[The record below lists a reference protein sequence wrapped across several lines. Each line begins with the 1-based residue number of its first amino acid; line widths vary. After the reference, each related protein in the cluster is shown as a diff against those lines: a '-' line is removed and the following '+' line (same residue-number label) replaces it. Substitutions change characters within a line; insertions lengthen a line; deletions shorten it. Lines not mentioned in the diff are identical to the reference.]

1 MNLIDSLTLFVR
13 IVERGGLAAAGRDLG
28 LTPSKVTERVN
39 ALEHHYGVRLLH
51 RTTRSVSLTDEG
63 RSLLDGARQLVSD
76 ANDIEARIKL
86 GKEQLSGLVRV
97 SAPLDLGRH
106 RIAPALDALM
116 RTHPGISIELVLSDG
131 YVDLAGQGMD
141 VAVRLGELKDSS
153 LKAVHLAN
161 NQRVVCAA
169 PSYLAQ
175 HAALKVPSDLLA
187 HNCLLMRFGAGI
199 DREWSFMHAG
209 KRSSV
214 VVNGNRIANDGSLVR
229 QWCLQG
235 YGVALKSYWD
245 IQEDLAEGRLVA
257 LLKPY
262 ATAPSAVHAVYQGGA
277 TISKRVRAVIDA
289 LTQVFKVN
297 TDGIEAR

>member
-1 MNLIDSLTLFVR
+1 MDLINSLTLFVR

-28 LTPSKVTERVN
+28 LTPSKVTERVA
-39 ALEHHYGVRLLH
+39 ALEQHYGARLLH

-63 RSLLDGARQLVSD
+63 RALLDGARQLVSD
-76 ANDIEARIKL
+76 AQDLKARIKL
-86 GKEQLSGLVRV
+86 GTDQLSGLVRV
-97 SAPLDLGRH
+97 SAPLDLGRK
-106 RIAPALDALM
+106 RIAPALNDLM
-116 RTHPGISIELVLSDG
+116 QAHPGISIELVLSDG

-141 VAVRLGELKDSS
+141 IAVRLGELKDSS
-153 LKAVHLAN
+153 LKAVRLAS

-169 PSYLAQ
+169 PSYLAK
-175 HAALKVPSDLLA
+175 HAAPKVPSDLLA

-199 DREWSFMHAG
+199 DHEWSFSLNG

-214 VVNGNRIANDGSLVR
+214 LVNGNRIANDGSLVR

-235 YGVALKSYWD
+235 HGIALKSYWD
-245 IQEDLAEGRLVA
+245 VKEDLASARLIA
-257 LLKPY
+257 LMPAY

-289 LTQVFKVN
+289 LAQTFVVKN
-297 TDGIEAR
+297 N

>member
-39 ALEHHYGVRLLH
+39 ALEHHYGARLLH

-63 RSLLDGARQLVSD
+63 RALLDGARQLVSD
-76 ANDIEARIKL
+76 AQDIEARIKL

-106 RIAPALDALM
+106 RIAPALDALIQA
-116 RTHPGISIELVLSDG
+116 HPAISIELVLSDA

-153 LKAVHLAN
+153 LNAVRLASN
-161 NQRVVCAA
+161 HRVVCAA
-169 PSYLAQ
+169 PSYLAK
-175 HAALKVPSDLLA
+175 HAAPQVPRDLLG
-187 HNCLLMRFGAGI
+187 HNCLLMRFGAGV
-199 DREWSFMHAG
+199 DREWSFNHAG

-214 VVNGNRIANDGSLVR
+214 VVNGNRIANDGTLVR

-235 YGVALKSYWD
+235 HGIALKSYWD
-245 IQEDLAEGRLVA
+245 VQEDLASARLVG
-257 LLKPY
+257 LLAPFT
-262 ATAPSAVHAVYQGGA
+262 TAPSAVHAVYQGGA
-277 TISKRVRAVIDA
+277 SISRRVRAVIEA
-289 LTQVFKVN
+289 LTQAFVVKN
-297 TDGIEAR
+297 N